1 MSDFFRRYFHGIE
14 TPPYEEAFAQVGLR
28 FIRAPRAPV
37 TIGIAPDDSEAT
49 NFKIASVR
57 AGSPA
62 ADANLQIGDVITS
75 FGGNKFTPVNYLK
88 VLARYKAGDR
98 VQLSATRAGRP
109 FMTLVTLAP
118 PQLFDYRIEPGAATS
133 TEAKGLRA
141 AWLSGRS

>member
-37 TIGIAPDDSEAT
+37 TIGIAPDESEKL

-62 ADANLQIGDVITS
+62 ADADLQIGDVITS
-75 FGGNKFTPVNYLK
+75 FGGNKFTPMNYLK
-88 VLARYKAGDR
+88 VLERYKAGDR
-98 VQLSATRAGRP
+98 VQLSATREGRP
-109 FMTLVTLAP
+109 FITSGPLSAP
-118 PQLFDYRIEPGAATS
+118 LCITYLIISDGDH
-133 TEAKGLRA
+133 
-141 AWLSGRS
+141 